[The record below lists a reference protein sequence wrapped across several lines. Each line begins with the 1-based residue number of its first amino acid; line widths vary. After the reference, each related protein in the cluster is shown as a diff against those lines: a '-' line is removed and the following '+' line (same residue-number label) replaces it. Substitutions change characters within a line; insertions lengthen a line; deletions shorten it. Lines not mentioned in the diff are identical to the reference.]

1 MEPFVRHTGTA
12 APLRLANVDTDQL
25 IPARF
30 GVGVSRTGY
39 GRALLYDKRAEPG
52 FVLNRPAHRD
62 ATILVAEENF
72 GCGSSREMAV
82 WALWGYGFRAVLAPS
97 FGDIFRGN
105 SLKNGLLTV
114 TLPADR
120 IAWLLDLVDDRPAT
134 PVTVDLERCEVH
146 AADAVLPF
154 TLDPEQRRR
163 LLHGL
168 DDITLT
174 LQHVGAI
181 EAYEHARRATLPTIR
196 RTAGSAR

>member
-1 MEPFVRHTGTA
+1 MQPFVRHTGTA
-12 APLRLANVDTDQL
+12 APLRLANVDTDQI

-30 GVGVSRTGY
+30 CVGVSRTGY
-39 GRALLYDKRAEPG
+39 GRALFHDKRADPG
-52 FVLNRPAHRD
+52 FALNDPAYRD
-62 ATILVAEENF
+62 ATVLVAERNF

-82 WALWGYGFRAVLAPS
+82 WALQEHGFRAVLAPS

-120 IAWLLDLVDDRPAT
+120 IAWLLDLVEDQPAT
-134 PVTVDLERCEVH
+134 PVTVDLEQQEVF
-146 AADAVLPF
+146 AADATLAF
-154 TLDPEQRRR
+154 ELDPEQRRR

-174 LQHVGAI
+174 LQHLDAI
-181 EAYEHARRATLPTIR
+181 HAYETARRATLPR
-196 RTAGSAR
+196 LAR